1 MYVIHC
7 GEYLQK
13 AAKKEN
19 LKPIPSVFSENH
31 KLTSMRDI
39 YMKKKKS
46 TFGFVHAS
54 FTPAISVIIIKA
66 TTTPYGLYLV
76 GSCR

>member
-19 LKPIPSVFSENH
+19 LRPIPSVFSENH

-39 YMKKKKS
+39 YMKKRKEHLWFCPCFFYPSYISYYNKS
-46 TFGFVHAS
+46 YYNSLWTLS
-54 FTPAISVIIIKA
+54 SW
-66 TTTPYGLYLV
+66 
-76 GSCR
+76 